1 MSSINNL
8 DDELDKI
15 IGNFSIEAQFIT
27 NSSKCNEDVK
37 YDLEQISRQVFYMMV
52 DFQKSIIEHLRS
64 I

>member
-15 IGNFSIEAQFIT
+15 IGNFSIEAQSIT
-27 NSSKCNEDVK
+27 SSSKCNEDVK

-52 DFQKSIIEHLRS
+52 DFQKSIIEHLKRL
-64 I
+64 